1 MDSVL
6 GIHGFDLQRA
16 LKASPE
22 LLNIERLPTQH
33 DQSVSSVSLDQGAP
47 RHLRLVGAGVLD
59 LELVQTW
66 ISTLL
71 EQSGEEIFR
80 MKGVLSIAHA
90 PCRFVYHAVHMI
102 FNGHFDEAWGEG
114 EARESKMVFIGK
126 NLDAQALAQSFNRC
140 LATPENLQRKLNA
153 LRFAVGDEV
162 ECKTGCHEWSAG
174 KVVGLM
180 YRDEQMPQGMVM

>member
-1 MDSVL
+1 
-6 GIHGFDLQRA
+6 
-16 LKASPE
+16 
-22 LLNIERLPTQH
+22 
-33 DQSVSSVSLDQGAP
+33 
-47 RHLRLVGAGVLD
+47 
-59 LELVQTW
+59 
-66 ISTLL
+66 
-71 EQSGEEIFR
+71 

-180 YRDEQMPQGMVM
+180 YRDEQMPHGMVM